1 MGDGEYFYMGPITDP
16 GLKATCGKLLAA
28 NRDMEIETGVSPSG
42 DEWTAYKVRDRAH
55 FVDLMR
61 EAMLEAGVVRSEDEF
76 FGVDQED
83 ISDFRSSAALCE
95 IFNVNKRSWVGKKAY
110 QQGIESPVILD
121 SWPALRFERR
131 WSIDWIPERFR
142 GLEGF
147 AVLKTNEAFWASL
160 GDDPLLDLRRP
171 WDPDGFS
178 KYFRLVDVT
187 REEAQELGLDV
198 DDIDPKTGQKL
209 NAPLSASVK
218 TMDPDLKAALLKEL
232 QGKLDQERKDRA
244 RITEEDNRIRLEEIN
259 KRLGED

>member
-110 QQGIESPVILD
+110 QQGIESPVILHR
-121 SWPALRFERR
+121 WPALRFERR
-131 WSIDWIPERFR
+131 WSTDWIPERFR

-147 AVLKTNEAFWASL
+147 AVLKSNEAFWASL

-178 KYFRLVDVT
+178 KYFRLFDVS

-198 DDIDPKTGQKL
+198 EDIDPKTGQKL

-218 TMDPDLKAALLKEL
+218 TMDPDLRAKLKAEL
-232 QGKLDQERKDRA
+232 RERAKQNEEDLA
-244 RITEEDNRIRLEEIN
+244 RIREKNRRLMVERIK